1 VLIHSAVKTT
11 LGKVRTKNEDT
22 FGFFPDWAFYVIADG
37 MGGHVGGKIASA
49 LAVETML
56 NSLQRT
62 QTEDLT
68 PVRDEAGRLCL
79 GGSRLLLAVQEANK
93 AVLERSRQDP
103 GLEGMGTTVAA
114 VFLDPRDEVIS
125 ICNVG
130 DSRVYRV
137 HQGSIEQLTE
147 DHSFVQE
154 LFRKGK
160 IALEE
165 MKTSPH
171 RHILTQAVGIGPV
184 IQPRLCLTRSQPD
197 DFFLLCSDGLYGAVE
212 EQEMLHVLTQEGPD
226 LEQQCETLVGL
237 ANERGGKDN
246 CTVILLQCKADS
258 EGETREMRHP

>member
-1 VLIHSAVKTT
+1 MLIRSAVKTD
-11 LGKVRTKNEDT
+11 LGKIRSENEDS
-22 FGFFPDWAFYVIADG
+22 FGFSPDQDFYVIADG
-37 MGGHVGGKIASA
+37 MGGHAGGKVAST

-56 NSLQRT
+56 GFLQSA

-68 PVRDEAGRLCL
+68 PVRDQAGHLSV
-79 GGSRLLLAVQEANK
+79 GGSRLLLAVREANK
-93 AVLERSRQDP
+93 AILERSLQDP
-103 GLEGMGTTVAA
+103 KLEGMGTTVAA
-114 VFLDPRDEVIS
+114 LLFDKRDNVIS

-160 IALEE
+160 IGLQE
-165 MKTSPH
+165 MKVSPH
-171 RHILTQAVGIGPV
+171 RHILTQAVGISPMIDPKVSRIPPQSG
-184 IQPRLCLTRSQPD
+184 
-197 DFFLLCSDGLYGAVE
+197 DFFLLCSDGLHGALE
-212 EQEMLHVLTQEGPD
+212 EQEILHVLTQEGPD
-226 LEQQCETLVGL
+226 LEQRCETLVRL

-258 EGETREMRHP
+258 EGET